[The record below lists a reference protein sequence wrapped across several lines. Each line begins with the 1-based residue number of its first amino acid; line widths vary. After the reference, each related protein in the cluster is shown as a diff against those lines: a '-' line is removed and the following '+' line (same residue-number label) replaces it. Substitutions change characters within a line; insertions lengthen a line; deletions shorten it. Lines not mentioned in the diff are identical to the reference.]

1 MVFFSS
7 RQSDDLKTEIEKCQI
22 RYDQLQFILQRQFML
37 IDITLQGIGNGK
49 FSLCNKIFKD
59 VSLLS

>member
-37 IDITLQGIGNGK
+37 IDIYPLP
-49 FSLCNKIFKD
+49 FKMREFE
-59 VSLLS
+59 VN